1 MLRVRNYS
9 WAIFAGVVIL
19 ASVWYLV
26 SGRDAFRERL
36 RHRDEAC
43 LQAGGDPLTYDGSLA
58 SVKEPSGHIH
68 SREEAA

>member
-43 LQAGGDPLTYDGSLA
+43 LQAGRDPLTYDGSLA
-58 SVKEPSGHIH
+58 SVKETSGHTH